1 MVHSARYA
9 STRVVRAV
17 IFFCHFLRFASLPPL
32 PRAHR
37 GERFFNLATLKM
49 DTLGHLRETR
59 RSLSSSNIASTTNRL
74 GRSRCA
80 SGLHFHSPFSCRLDD
95 WIVARDVGTD
105 AFRDFVVRAD
115 TRDEIRA
122 IASAC
127 VRSPAAFRR
136 ASRRL
141 IDFAIPALFLCYA
154 MSTTP
159 ATKTT
164 PLTAH
169 PPPRDRPV
177 ITPPPRIVPPRR
189 ER

>member
-17 IFFCHFLRFASLPPL
+17 VFCHFLRFASLPPL

-127 VRSPAAFRR
+127 VRSPGVRSARPT
-136 ASRRL
+136 
-141 IDFAIPALFLCYA
+141 ID
-154 MSTTP
+154 
-159 ATKTT
+159 
-164 PLTAH
+164 
-169 PPPRDRPV
+169 
-177 ITPPPRIVPPRR
+177 
-189 ER
+189 